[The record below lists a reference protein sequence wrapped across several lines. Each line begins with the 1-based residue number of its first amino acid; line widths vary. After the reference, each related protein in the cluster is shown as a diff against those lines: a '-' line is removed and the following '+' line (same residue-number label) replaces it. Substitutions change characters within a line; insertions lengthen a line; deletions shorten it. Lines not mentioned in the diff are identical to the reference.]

1 MVATVKEVLAVKV
14 MTRFF
19 LCSAIFLSW
28 SAPSFSQNTNT
39 GAVEKGA
46 RWVIGG
52 TFALSDLDTNP
63 TRGDNSYLGAGT
75 EQNRVATYLPGMTL
89 IFNWGQ
95 SDSASR
101 TNRGYLEGV
110 THSGI
115 PVAVLETEISSGN
128 LFDRVQQ
135 DVVVHYG
142 HTTCRT
148 TSCDTDLTVGQGMY
162 SIERDDEFVVIKD
175 NEELSAFYTKSDFNE
190 RERDGYLTRVKD
202 RTHPRLKIFD
212 GYAQAIS
219 VGCGGQRN
227 IEPTVVVPKNV
238 WESDPSE
245 WEQNSD
251 AWTLAAMTILNIGT
265 VEPVGESFEG
275 RLYKPIIPADLVLD
289 ETGNPTLDENN
300 KPVRK
305 VRNDLAYDF
314 TVVAYQDSDSEN
326 DGFRFAV
333 LAQHVKC
340 AVSGDLGGGTMR
352 YVERALLSYDAS
364 DRDEGFEALRF
375 LEQTEL
381 PRQFDDF
388 DDQENLRV
396 KQLVPRVFFYSI
408 NDSATYGR
416 FFRRIAELVQEP
428 SAVANIIARLN
439 ASCSNK
445 KRKTCLTEIGRAN

>member
-1 MVATVKEVLAVKV
+1 MQIVSRVVL
-14 MTRFF
+14 
-19 LCSAIFLSW
+19 CIAIVFSL
-28 SAPSFSQNTNT
+28 SAPSFSQDANTV
-39 GAVEKGA
+39 AVEKGA

-52 TFALSDLDTNP
+52 TFALSDLDPNP
-63 TRGDNSYLGAGT
+63 TRGDHSYLGAGT
-75 EQNRVATYLPGMTL
+75 EKNRMGTYLPGMTL
-89 IFNWGQ
+89 IFNWGP
-95 SDSASR
+95 SDIASR
-101 TNRGYLEGV
+101 TKRGYLEGV

-142 HTTCRT
+142 HTACRT
-148 TSCDTDLTVGQGMY
+148 TTCDTDLTVGQGMY

-175 NEELSAFYTKSDFNE
+175 NEELTAFYTESDFNE

-212 GYAQAIS
+212 GYAKAIS

-227 IEPTVVVPKNV
+227 IEPTVVVPKSV
-238 WESDPSE
+238 WESNPSE
-245 WEQNSD
+245 WTQNSD

-265 VEPVGESFEG
+265 VEPVGETFEG
-275 RLYKPIIPADLVLD
+275 RLHRPIIPADLVLD
-289 ETGNPTLDENN
+289 EAGNPALGENN
-300 KPVRK
+300 KPIRK

-314 TVVAYQDSDSEN
+314 TVVAYQDSDS
-326 DGFRFAV
+326 DTDDFRYAV

-340 AVSGDLGGGTMR
+340 AVSEGSGSATMR

-364 DRDEGFEALRF
+364 DRDEGLEPLRF

-388 DDQENLRV
+388 DDQQNLRV

-416 FFRRIAELVQEP
+416 YFRRIADLVQEP